1 MRPDAIRL
9 ETGGAPCRRAWGL
22 GWGCRGCHRGSW
34 LRLFL
39 SIIAIAASTVTVKML
54 SAESIRKNYYTARES
69 VDIVL
74 LFLAIQ
80 LTEAFTLMTLIC

>member
-1 MRPDAIRL
+1 MKHFSSL
-9 ETGGAPCRRAWGL
+9 SKL
-22 GWGCRGCHRGSW
+22 KSSRGFTLIKLLMSMG
-34 LRLFL
+34 FL